1 MLSYPKG
8 SSYDVEDKESRR
20 EEPVG
25 GGGLTDSDGN
35 VVVKAVEASL
45 SYMASGYAHE
55 VTPLLSL
62 TVVVPCFVYD
72 IYFIF
77 SHFDLGR

>member
-20 EEPVG
+20 EEPIG
-25 GGGLTDSDGN
+25 GGGCTDSDGN
-35 VVVKAVEASL
+35 VVVKAVEAPL
-45 SYMASGYAHE
+45 ANVASGYAYE

-62 TVVVPCFVYD
+62 AIVVPCFVYD